1 MYENDIRISDTLN
14 GDIFL
19 RGRKESKKKKNQ
31 LVKIVNSIINKFG
44 LKPILN
50 KIKSKGNTIDIYI
63 ESLLEK
69 SKIQS
74 LTTSGPGV
82 GILPESCP

>member
-19 RGRKESKKKKNQ
+19 RGRKESKKQ
-31 LVKIVNSIINKFG
+31 VVKIVNSIINKFG

-50 KIKSKGNTIDIYI
+50 KIKSKGNTIGIYA
-63 ESLLEK
+63 K
-69 SKIQS
+69 S
-74 LTTSGPGV
+74 T
-82 GILPESCP
+82 